1 MKLLG
6 CFLVSDP
13 FSKLGGIWVVLTIQ
27 EVVWPKLLLL
37 VVCDG
42 CRFVAKASA
51 VGTHK
56 LCGSSAWDSSLLLPN
71 WLFDPLMH
79 RYLSFSVRIK
89 SLSDL
94 KIVHTLG
101 DETNVLVHTVV
112 RLWISLG
119 FIWVQFL
126 LNVSPIAV
134 MLKIVN
140 LTSRMTFNLVQS
152 VLSRHFTDRR
162 VSRDVPLTNRSVH
175 ALWLVESLVLTYH

>member
-1 MKLLG
+1 
-6 CFLVSDP
+6 
-13 FSKLGGIWVVLTIQ
+13 
-27 EVVWPKLLLL
+27 
-37 VVCDG
+37 
-42 CRFVAKASA
+42 
-51 VGTHK
+51 
-56 LCGSSAWDSSLLLPN
+56 
-71 WLFDPLMH
+71 MH

-112 RLWISLG
+112 RVCISLG

-175 ALWLVESLVLTYH
+175 AL